1 MLNQNYLTVIFIMK
15 SSSQE
20 DYDQRINLFL
30 TSFNIIA
37 CQTNI
42 VSFWWF
48 YKDTWLERNGYK
60 IVLFHPN
67 CPSRTGKALTNI
79 DIEFGI
85 SEDL

>member
-30 TSFNIIA
+30 TFFNIIA

-60 IVLFHPN
+60 IVLF

-85 SEDL
+85 SED